1 MKKRYILIIIL
12 VLLLF
17 LPVPSGVYKD
27 GGTKTFTALTYKI
40 VDWKHM
46 YGNGTYQKFKIYP
59 FPLNFYSIDSLLSRE
74 EKYFYTETK
83 NIICEDEQL
92 HIPAKEPQNTESQ
105 IGGYC
110 GNTQTT
116 VYFNNSKKYTFMDGE
131 SVTLTDI
138 LLNLDYK
145 KEKMCKCRPEYTVD
159 TEFGQGYGINIS
171 QSYAR
176 FENGQADLTK
186 EQAEK
191 IKKIILWAQ
200 EKAE

>member
-40 VDWKHM
+40 VDWNHM
-46 YGNGTYQKFKIYP
+46 YSNGTYQKFKIYP

-74 EKYFYTETK
+74 VKYFYTETK

-116 VYFNNSKKYTFMDGE
+116 VYFNNSKNIH
-131 SVTLTDI
+131 LW
-138 LLNLDYK
+138 
-145 KEKMCKCRPEYTVD
+145 TV
-159 TEFGQGYGINIS
+159 NP
-171 QSYAR
+171 
-176 FENGQADLTK
+176 
-186 EQAEK
+186 
-191 IKKIILWAQ
+191 
-200 EKAE
+200 